1 MPSPQADSC
10 DAIVVGSGPGGSTVA
25 RELSRRGKRVLILER
40 GHNKPIKGTTAQCV
54 GYLLI
59 PGKGLLFTNQ
69 LLALGRGIITGGSSV
84 AAYAT
89 ALDPPLEKFRSY
101 GIDLAGELAEA
112 RKELPVAPLEDRLIG
127 PLARRT
133 MESAR
138 SLGYD
143 WKKLD
148 KIVYQD
154 KCLPDCDK
162 CTMGCPYG
170 AKWDARM
177 YVEEAVRSGAV
188 LRASAKVNKVLL
200 ENRTA
205 VGVEYT
211 QKGKTHRVYA
221 ATIVVSAGGIGSPLI
236 LRKSGLPGAG
246 HDFFFDPLIA
256 VMGTVKDIKGG
267 KEFPMATGLRLEEEG
282 YLMTDLPWPGWIYRM
297 FTAEVLRADR
307 LFSHSHT
314 LQIMIK
320 LRDGLGGRLTD
331 RGFVKKDLPKAEKKK
346 FRDGYERAKKI
357 LKNAGAKHIFKT
369 WYLATHPGGT
379 VKINDLVDSDLKT
392 EFDNLYVC
400 DCSVIPFS
408 WGMPPILTLICL
420 GKRLA
425 KHLVREKTGG
435 QVVKNPFVYDI

>member
-1 MPSPQADSC
+1 MPSPRADSF
-10 DAIVVGSGPGGSTVA
+10 DAIVVGSGPGGATVA

-40 GHNKPIKGTTAQCV
+40 GHNRPIKGTTAQCV
-54 GYLLI
+54 GYLLV

-69 LLALGRGIITGGSSV
+69 LLALGRGIITGGSSI

-89 ALDPPLEKFRSY
+89 ALDPPLEKFTSY

-112 RKELPVAPLEDRLIG
+112 RKELPIAPLADRLVG

-162 CTMGCPYG
+162 CTMGCPHG
-170 AKWDARM
+170 AKWDARV
-177 YVEEAVRSGAV
+177 YVGEAVRSGAV
-188 LRASAKVNKVLL
+188 LKASAKVNKVLL

-211 QKGKTHRVYA
+211 QKGKTHRIYA
-221 ATIVVSAGGIGSPLI
+221 PTIVVSAGGIGSPLI
-236 LRKSGLPGAG
+236 LRKSGLTGAG

-256 VMGTVKDIKGG
+256 VM
-267 KEFPMATGLRLEEEG
+267 
-282 YLMTDLPWPGWIYRM
+282 
-297 FTAEVLRADR
+297 
-307 LFSHSHT
+307 
-314 LQIMIK
+314 
-320 LRDGLGGRLTD
+320 
-331 RGFVKKDLPKAEKKK
+331 
-346 FRDGYERAKKI
+346 
-357 LKNAGAKHIFKT
+357 
-369 WYLATHPGGT
+369 GT

-408 WGMPPILTLICL
+408 WGMPPILTLVCL

-425 KHLVREKTGG
+425 KHLVKEKTGG
-435 QVVKNPFVYDI
+435 QVVKNPFVYDIS

>member
-1 MPSPQADSC
+1 
-10 DAIVVGSGPGGSTVA
+10 
-25 RELSRRGKRVLILER
+25 
-40 GHNKPIKGTTAQCV
+40 
-54 GYLLI
+54 
-59 PGKGLLFTNQ
+59 
-69 LLALGRGIITGGSSV
+69 
-84 AAYAT
+84 
-89 ALDPPLEKFRSY
+89 
-101 GIDLAGELAEA
+101 
-112 RKELPVAPLEDRLIG
+112 
-127 PLARRT
+127 
-133 MESAR
+133 
-138 SLGYD
+138 
-143 WKKLD
+143 
-148 KIVYQD
+148 
-154 KCLPDCDK
+154 
-162 CTMGCPYG
+162 MGCPHG
-170 AKWDARM
+170 AKWDART
-177 YVEEAVRSGAV
+177 YVEEAVRSGAI
-188 LRASAKVNKVLL
+188 LKANAKVDRVLL
-200 ENRTA
+200 ENKTA

-221 ATIVVSAGGIGSPLI
+221 PTIVVSAGGIGSPLI
-236 LRKSGLPGAG
+236 LRKSGLAGAG

-256 VMGTVKDIKGG
+256 VMGTVKGIKGG
-267 KEFPMATGLRLEEEG
+267 KEFPMATGLRLEDEG
-282 YLMTDLPWPGWIYRM
+282 YLMTDLLWPGWIYRL

-320 LRDGLGGRLTD
+320 L
-331 RGFVKKDLPKAEKKK
+331 
-346 FRDGYERAKKI
+346 RDGYERAKKI

-435 QVVKNPFVYDI
+435 QVVKNPFVYDIS